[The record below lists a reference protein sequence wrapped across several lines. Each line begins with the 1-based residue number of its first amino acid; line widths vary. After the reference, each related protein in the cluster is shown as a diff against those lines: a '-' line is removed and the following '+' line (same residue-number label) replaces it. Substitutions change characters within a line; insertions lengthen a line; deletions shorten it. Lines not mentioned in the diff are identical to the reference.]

1 MASTIGREMILMND
15 FQAEPAELREK
26 LASAIA
32 EVIESGSF
40 ILGHQ
45 VEEFERQ
52 WAARSA
58 TQYCIGVG
66 NGMDAIEIGLRA
78 IDVGPNDEVIT
89 TPMTAFATVLAI
101 MRAGAT
107 PVFADIDPDTATLNP
122 ESVERCITPRTK
134 AIILVHLYGQAGP
147 IEQLLSLI
155 RDRDICLIEDCAQ
168 AHGALYRRQPVG
180 SFGVFGAWSFYP
192 TKNLGA
198 IGDAGALTTS
208 DGKLAETA
216 TITRNYGQ
224 INRGHHPRH
233 GLNSR
238 LDEIQAAA
246 LLARLP
252 YLSSWTDR
260 RRSIANRYHAEIRH
274 PHVRLLAKPAEVE
287 RHVYHLFVINSP
299 HRAALM
305 DHLKSQ
311 GVESLIH
318 YPVPA
323 HCQDP
328 CRLLPQDPLGLKH
341 AERHAEECLSLPS
354 HPGLSDVD
362 IECIIEAVNGFRP
375 ARIP

>member
-15 FQAEPAELREK
+15 FQAEPAELREQM
-26 LASAIA
+26 ASAIA
-32 EVIESGSF
+32 AVIESGSF

-52 WAARSA
+52 WANQSA
-58 TQYCIGVG
+58 TKYCIGVG
-66 NGMDAIEIGLRA
+66 NGMDAIEIGLRG
-78 IDVGPNDEVIT
+78 IGVGPNDEVIT

-107 PVFADIDPDTATLNP
+107 PVFADIDHDTAMLEP
-122 ESVERCITPRTK
+122 ESVKRCITRRTK

-147 IEQLLSLI
+147 IEQLLSLV
-155 RDRDICLIEDCAQ
+155 RDSDICLIEDCAQ
-168 AHGALYRRQPVG
+168 AHRALYKGRPVG
-180 SFGVFGAWSFYP
+180 SFGTFAAWSFYP

-208 DGKLAETA
+208 EEKLAESA
-216 TITRNYGQ
+216 TIMRNYGQ
-224 INRGHHPRH
+224 SSRGHHSKR

-252 YLSSWTDR
+252 YLGTWTDR

-274 PHVRLLAKPAEVE
+274 PHVRLLAKPVEAEQ
-287 RHVYHLFVINSP
+287 HVYHLFVITSRY
-299 HRAALM
+299 RAALK

-318 YPVPA
+318 YPTPA
-323 HCQDP
+323 HFQNPCQRLP
-328 CRLLPQDPLGLKH
+328 CDPLGLKH

-354 HPGLSDVD
+354 HPNMSDAD
-362 IECIIEAVNGFRP
+362 IDSVIEAVNAFRP
-375 ARIP
+375 GPNS

>member
-15 FQAEPAELREK
+15 FQAEPAELRQK
-26 LASAIA
+26 MVSAIT

-45 VEEFERQ
+45 VEEFERH
-52 WAARSA
+52 WAAQSA
-58 TQYCIGVG
+58 TRYCIGVG

-78 IDVGPNDEVIT
+78 IDVGADDEVIT
-89 TPMTAFATVLAI
+89 SPMTAFATVLAI
-101 MRAGAT
+101 IRAGAT
-107 PVFADIDPDTATLNP
+107 PVFADIDPDTAILNP
-122 ESVERCITPRTK
+122 ESVERCITPRTR

-147 IEQLLSLI
+147 IEEILCLA

-168 AHGALYRRQPVG
+168 AHGAFYKRQPVG
-180 SFGVFGAWSFYP
+180 SFGAIGAWSFYP

-208 DGKLAETA
+208 DEKLAQSA
-216 TITRNYGQ
+216 TIARNYGQ
-224 INRGHHPRH
+224 TNRGHHPRR

-246 LLARLP
+246 LLSRLP

-260 RRSIANRYHAEIRH
+260 RRAIANRYHAEICH
-274 PHVRLLAKPAEVE
+274 PHVRLLAKPIEAE
-287 RHVYHLFVINSP
+287 RHVYHLFVITSP
-299 HRAALM
+299 HRAALKH
-305 DHLKSQ
+305 HLKFK

-323 HCQDP
+323 HLQNPCQ
-328 CRLLPQDPLGLKH
+328 LLPRDPLGLKQAEHH
-341 AERHAEECLSLPS
+341 AEQCLSLPS
-354 HPGLSDVD
+354 HPGLSDAD
-362 IECIIEAVNGFRP
+362 IDCIVEAVNGFRSP
-375 ARIP
+375 GNA